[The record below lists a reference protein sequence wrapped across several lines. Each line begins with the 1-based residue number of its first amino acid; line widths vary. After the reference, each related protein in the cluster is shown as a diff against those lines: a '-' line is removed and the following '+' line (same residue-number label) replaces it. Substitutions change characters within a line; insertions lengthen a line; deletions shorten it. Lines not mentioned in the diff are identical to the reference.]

1 VRTNLQI
8 DHQFRDRLAGLQAM
22 AGYTCT
28 IIGSEKKFSP
38 SFLQILSGLFHLSK
52 DGFICLLGVVG

>member
-38 SFLQILSGLFHLSK
+38 FLYILSGLFHLSK